1 MYNFQADKNSV
12 QLSRANYYQFILM
25 DKDEYRK
32 CVESPVHFH
41 KYYVR
46 IQFSNSMTL
55 AEEMFNKYAPK
66 GNEGIK
72 KNIEEALD
80 FIKDAMN
87 SGKDYCDLYKDWT
100 DLPDDWVVF
109 PETLDYLR
117 DNGFYVDELY
127 DSGGNRYAIIKWP
140 TVRKDEQPM
149 ELTRRQRLLLE
160 EFKRQIE
167 LTRNKLQQLGMDD
180 EESYNTTMSWV
191 KNAINHVY
199 HPKCQFIMSIFVTR
213 DLSGLI
219 QLWKY

>member
-1 MYNFQADKNSV
+1 
-12 QLSRANYYQFILM
+12 M

-32 CVESPVHFH
+32 CMESPIHFYKH
-41 KYYVR
+41 YVR

-66 GNEGIK
+66 GNESIK

-80 FIKDAMN
+80 FIKDAMH

-127 DSGGNRYAIIKWP
+127 DGGSNRYAIIKWP
-140 TVRKDEQPM
+140 TVRKDE
-149 ELTRRQRLLLE
+149 
-160 EFKRQIE
+160 
-167 LTRNKLQQLGMDD
+167 
-180 EESYNTTMSWV
+180 
-191 KNAINHVY
+191 
-199 HPKCQFIMSIFVTR
+199 
-213 DLSGLI
+213 
-219 QLWKY
+219 